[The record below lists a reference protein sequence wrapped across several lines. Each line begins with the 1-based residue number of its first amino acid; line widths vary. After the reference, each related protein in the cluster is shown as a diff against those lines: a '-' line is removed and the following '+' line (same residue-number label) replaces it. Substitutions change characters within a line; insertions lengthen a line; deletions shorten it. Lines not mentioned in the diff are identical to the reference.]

1 MGVCGMRPVFEQW
14 KTTMETCGLAVG
26 STDETV
32 VRELREALGLDEE
45 LAGWYR
51 ECAPRM
57 GELDFG
63 GNPVQLYGPEELMD
77 LQMNF
82 SHDLQNMKRDPE
94 WKIDW
99 IVIAD
104 KGLDP
109 LIYDMKS
116 KGVYY
121 ARHGQ
126 RDITLKRLS
135 PDLKGWI
142 KALVVLCE
150 ICYLTYH
157 GRFVDENGEISP
169 KILQEM
175 KEKLNAFL
183 PGECIGNWWSLLE

>member
-1 MGVCGMRPVFEQW
+1 
-14 KTTMETCGLAVG
+14 METCGLAVG

-32 VRELREALGLDEE
+32 VRELREVLGLDEE

-63 GNPVQLYGPEELMD
+63 GNPVQLYEPEELIG

-94 WKIDW
+94 WKDDW

-109 LIYDMKS
+109 LIYDKKT
-116 KGVYY
+116 KGIYY
-121 ARHGQ
+121 SRYGQ
-126 RDITLKRLS
+126 GPITLKRLS
-135 PDLKGWI
+135 PDLQGWI
-142 KALVVLCE
+142 KALVVLSE
-150 ICYLTYH
+150 IFYLTYH
-157 GRFVDENGEISP
+157 GRFVDENGELP
-169 KILQEM
+169 QKILQETE
-175 KEKLNAFL
+175 EKLNAFL
-183 PGECIGNWWSLLE
+183 PGECIRNWRCLLE

>member
-1 MGVCGMRPVFEQW
+1 
-14 KTTMETCGLAVG
+14 
-26 STDETV
+26 
-32 VRELREALGLDEE
+32 
-45 LAGWYR
+45 
-51 ECAPRM
+51 M

-63 GNPVQLYGPEELMD
+63 GNPIQLYEPEELID

-94 WKIDW
+94 WKDDW

-116 KGVYY
+116 KGMYY

-126 RDITLKRLS
+126 GDITLKRLS
-135 PDLKGWI
+135 PDLEGWL

-157 GRFVDENGEISP
+157 GRFMDENGEFVP
-169 KILQEM
+169 RILQGTE
-175 KEKLNAFL
+175 EKLDAFL
-183 PGECIGNWWSLLE
+183 PGECIQNWRCLLE